1 MSKGAAPAE
10 DIVGLEEGFTQVKK
24 NGIDPFINLIETGER
39 EFFKAKDF
47 VVLYDLIFKMCIQRD
62 PYNWTEK
69 MYDRYSS
76 SILNY
81 LVDKVR
87 PRMQQARESYETAF
101 LKEWKTRWNNQKL
114 IVKGFSKLFTYLDR
128 FFTANTDGILPLK
141 EQGYKLYKEN
151 VFDAFSHHAK
161 VCILNAIQ
169 RERNSEE
176 QDRQLLRESV
186 EVFVE
191 MGYNFADKKL
201 KVYQSDLEKFIV
213 EHAGDYYKR
222 QSRIWMDQDSCPNY
236 LEKAEKMLNE
246 EKNRV
251 DTYLN
256 RNTLEPLLRECYVQ
270 LLKAHQMDLLT
281 KNTGVVHLLTINST
295 EDLSRM
301 YRLYSKYPE
310 DLDPIGLMVN
320 DHIQKC
326 GTEIVDKAKEG
337 DSKEKEKTDANHD
350 LVRNLI
356 ALHAQFADVVKV
368 CFQNNQVFQKAL
380 KKAFEDFINKD
391 NRVSKLLARFVNDL
405 LKKGTKINVKNVES
419 TLDNVVFLYG
429 YIQDKDVFEYD
440 YQHFLA
446 NRLLMGLCESEHTE
460 KSMIAKL
467 KTECGYQWTNKLEG
481 MFKDVQL
488 SKDLMLKFKKEVFD
502 TEKNLDILLEV
513 NVCTTGYW
521 PSRANVPANL
531 PKEVA
536 LACDK
541 FKRFYLNQHSGHK
554 LDWRLDQGQAELQVQ
569 FSPKVRR
576 GLIVTTYQMLIM
588 LVFNSYKTPTFKQ
601 ILDITG
607 IPRNDIA
614 NHLLS
619 LVHPKVSVLDKK
631 PGGNSLDDTH
641 QFRINPN
648 YQNKLLKVSV
658 PLLPPRQVNVNGDNE
673 SEAGP
678 ALQRRHQMD
687 AAVVRIMKARKTM
700 KHAQLVGEVMQQLS
714 ARFKAKPPDI
724 KKRIE
729 ALIEQEYLER
739 DAKDR
744 GMYNYLA

>member
-1 MSKGAAPAE
+1 
-10 DIVGLEEGFTQVKK
+10 
-24 NGIDPFINLIETGER
+24 
-39 EFFKAKDF
+39 
-47 VVLYDLIFKMCIQRD
+47 
-62 PYNWTEK
+62 
-69 MYDRYSS
+69 
-76 SILNY
+76 
-81 LVDKVR
+81 
-87 PRMQQARESYETAF
+87 
-101 LKEWKTRWNNQKL
+101 
-114 IVKGFSKLFTYLDR
+114 
-128 FFTANTDGILPLK
+128 
-141 EQGYKLYKEN
+141 
-151 VFDAFSHHAK
+151 
-161 VCILNAIQ
+161 
-169 RERNSEE
+169 
-176 QDRQLLRESV
+176 
-186 EVFVE
+186 
-191 MGYNFADKKL
+191 
-201 KVYQSDLEKFIV
+201 
-213 EHAGDYYKR
+213 
-222 QSRIWMDQDSCPNY
+222 
-236 LEKAEKMLNE
+236 
-246 EKNRV
+246 
-251 DTYLN
+251 
-256 RNTLEPLLRECYVQ
+256 
-270 LLKAHQMDLLT
+270 
-281 KNTGVVHLLTINST
+281 LTINST